1 MGKWI
6 LINKINAFEIFGY
19 DFMVDEN
26 FKVYLIEANTNPCLE
41 INWSLL
47 SSVISSLIDNTLRIT
62 LDPYFLYP
70 FVFKESKRN
79 VSLWDSSNTLSKFE
93 LVFDEKLD
101 YNFLLELSKNEKHL
115 KEEEEYI
122 AEDLMENNSNESRG
136 ESPVGDD

>member
-101 YNFLLELSKNEKHL
+101 YTFLLELSKNVKHL